1 MNNSFVK
8 GFQAMDTAYHRAAQN
23 KRLQVE
29 HDQNQEDRAALG
41 TAMQG
46 MYDAAAGYDH
56 PGVGP
61 RPAIDPNDPFGG
73 NGDPSVDAWGARRQT
88 LNQQANVHRM
98 GMKAAMAS
106 RDMTA
111 FTTSNTAYRQQQL
124 SDIQAHVAAM
134 PPDHLGAVASRLN
147 SNNSEL
153 PFVYGGV
160 NPQGQH
166 ILSII
171 QKGGTDD
178 GKVQSTRTLSE
189 HQLRQLAVANMMA
202 ERGFGTQAM
211 DLLGTVDK
219 AIADAAAA
227 QMKHEMERT
236 ELNRKVYETTGQ
248 VKRWGDQSNNDAART
263 EVAGYVADTG
273 RLNAGTAAYNA
284 NTTAARLGWDMT
296 RGSLPSSKTFT
307 LGEGRTAIGVAD
319 PYTGQITIQSV
330 LGDNGEQLP
339 VGPPPAWVTD
349 PETAAGLKADGVTPA
364 TAVNDRGETIHVYH
378 DVKGTAFYDPASAAA
393 SSKQIRDAEQA
404 AKTEAK
410 RKKEDAAAENAATA
424 AEKAAAEKARIR
436 AQQAASRAEVVAR
449 VKADKDAAD
458 KAAAGKAA
466 ADKAAAGKAARDAA
480 AKKRAEDRAAQQRAM
495 PGRTLLA
502 PRPGDARPTLNRTA
516 IQPPRQ

>member
-8 GFQAMDTAYHRAAQN
+8 GFQAMDTAYHHAAQN

-29 HDQNQEDRAALG
+29 HDQKQEDRAALG

-61 RPAIDPNDPFGG
+61 RPEIDPNDPFGG
-73 NGDPSVDAWGARRQT
+73 NGTPSVDAWGARRQT

-124 SDIQAHVAAM
+124 SDIRAHVAAL

-178 GKVQSTRTLSE
+178 GKVQSMRTLSE
-189 HQLRQLAVANMMA
+189 HQLRQLAAANMMA

-211 DLLGTVDK
+211 ELLGTVDEE
-219 AIADAAAA
+219 IATAAAA
-227 QMKHEMERT
+227 QRKHELDLT
-236 ELNRKVYETTGQ
+236 ELNRKVYETKGQ
-248 VKRWGDQSNNDAART
+248 VKRWGDQSNNDAHRA
-263 EVAGYVADTG
+263 EIAGYVADTG
-273 RLNAGTAAYNA
+273 RLNAGTAAHNA
-284 NTTAARLGWDMT
+284 NTTAARLGWDIT
-296 RGSLPSSKTFT
+296 RGSLPSSKTLT
-307 LGEGRTAIGVAD
+307 LGDGRTAIGVAD

-339 VGPPPAWVTD
+339 VGPSPAWVTD
-349 PETAAGLKADGVTPA
+349 PKTAAGMKADGVTPA
-364 TAVNDRGETIHVYH
+364 TAVNARGETIHVYH

-404 AKTEAK
+404 AKTEAE
-410 RKKEDAAAENAATA
+410 RKKEDAAAVNAATA

-436 AQQAASRAEVVAR
+436 AQQAASRAEVVAQ
-449 VKADKDAAD
+449 VKAGKAAAD

-466 ADKAAAGKAARDAA
+466 ADKAARDAA
-480 AKKRAEDRAAQQRAM
+480 AKKRAEDRAARQRAM